1 MTKRNDV
8 YSVKINDPFVDPNK
22 SYGFEATTEPK
33 FCPSAKEYIEE
44 PFKMDSIVQ
53 TIVDRFE
60 SRAKFGKQKYGT
72 DLDRNDLS
80 VIDWIQHIQDE
91 LHDGILYLE
100 KLKQVLN
107 GKVEEPN
114 K

>member
-8 YSVKINDPFVDPNK
+8 YNVTINDPFVDPDK
-22 SYGFEATTEPK
+22 SYGCEATTNPTEPSE
-33 FCPSAKEYIEE
+33 P

-53 TIVDRFE
+53 SIVDRFE

-80 VIDWIQHIQDE
+80 VVEWLEHFQME
-91 LHDGILYLE
+91 LMDGILYCE
-100 KLKQVLN
+100 KVKQMLHN
-107 GKVEEPN
+107 PN
-114 K
+114 KK

>member
-1 MTKRNDV
+1 V
-8 YSVKINDPFVDPNK
+8 YNVKINDPFADPNK
-22 SYGFEATTEPK
+22 SYGFEATTNPTKHSEP
-33 FCPSAKEYIEE
+33 
-44 PFKMDSIVQ
+44 PFKLDSIVQ

-72 DLDRNDLS
+72 DLDRTDLS
-80 VIDWIQHIQDE
+80 VVDWIQHIQDE

-107 GKVEEPN
+107 GKVEESN

>member
-8 YSVKINDPFVDPNK
+8 YNVTINDPSKD
-22 SYGFEATTEPK
+22 YLPK
-33 FCPSAKEYIEE
+33 QE
-44 PFKMDSIVQ
+44 PFKMDSVVQ
-53 TIVDRFE
+53 SIVDRFE
-60 SRAKFGKQKYGT
+60 SRAKFGNQKYGT

-80 VIDWIQHIQDE
+80 VLEWIQHIQDE